1 TQDLASGRVYN
12 DPRWDGKPYA
22 VQGFND
28 RAGRPTVPFDSSDNA
43 RREAAW
49 PDGAIWPREFQ
60 RADYFLRKGRI
71 TNWDY
76 YPEFVEGDI
85 CDLKTLDIWV
95 QRAGHYR
102 QASSALACLGLVYCF
117 WIAYADLD
125 GFRIDAAK
133 HMGADALRAFCDVI
147 REFTQSIG
155 KERFLL
161 VGEVSGG
168 REHAWEVRHQTG

>member
-1 TQDLASGRVYN
+1 
-12 DPRWDGKPYA
+12 
-22 VQGFND
+22 
-28 RAGRPTVPFDSSDNA
+28 
-43 RREAAW
+43 
-49 PDGAIWPREFQ
+49 
-60 RADYFLRKGRI
+60 
-71 TNWDY
+71 NWDY

-125 GFRIDAAK
+125 GFRIDAAN
-133 HMGADALRAFCDVI
+133 HMGSDALRGFCDVI
-147 REFTQSIG
+147 RECTQSIG

-161 VGEVSGG
+161 VGEVAGG
-168 REHAWEVRHQTG
+168 REHAWEVVDQTGLDAALGIDDVPGKLERMVTGEGDPADYFSLFRNWILDEPAG